1 MGQAAAIRA
10 LQCFRGWVPTNH
22 WGTLRGWRESIR
34 PARSQPKAYLNPL
47 TPSTPRHRQV
57 TTQEGPGGE
66 SQERFGQKLP
76 PSAGQPGWLP
86 GSRGLRSWHP
96 GNRHCVELEGT
107 GRPLLGGLSISPR
120 DSGRMEEIRGGKGG
134 LFCVPSLSSY
144 FGVCRTK
151 IQFRRRITG

>member
-1 MGQAAAIRA
+1 MGQAGATRA

-22 WGTLRGWRESIR
+22 WGTLRGWRESIC
-34 PARSQPKAYLNPL
+34 PAWSQPKPYLNPL

-76 PSAGQPGWLP
+76 PSAGRPGWVP

-96 GNRHCVELEGT
+96 GNRHCAELEGT
-107 GRPLLGGLSISPR
+107 GRPLLGGLSISPQGLR
-120 DSGRMEEIRGGKGG
+120 WNGGNQRREGRAVLCLFFVFLFQG
-134 LFCVPSLSSY
+134 LQNQNPV
-144 FGVCRTK
+144 
-151 IQFRRRITG
+151 